1 MLEKEIEEALR
12 VGVAGLGGFAYKW
25 ASPGNAG
32 VPDRIV
38 VLPWGEVYF
47 VELKQARG
55 VLTKLQ
61 TAQQNKLRH
70 VGANVVTLYG
80 LTDVYRFLRLLASE
94 MEAREIV
101 RAFRKPAKEGG
112 RHGI

>member
-1 MLEKEIEEALR
+1 MLEKEIEKELR
-12 VGVAGLGGFAYKW
+12 EGIAELGGYAYKW
-25 ASPGNAG
+25 TSPGNAG

-47 VELKQARG
+47 VELKQAHG

-61 TAQQNKLRH
+61 TAQQNKLKS

-80 LTDVYRFLRLLASE
+80 MADVHRFLQLLSSE
-94 MEAREIV
+94 MEMGEIV
-101 RAFRKPAKEGG
+101 QAFRKPIREGG

>member
-1 MLEKEIEEALR
+1 MLEKEIEKELR
-12 VGVAGLGGFAYKW
+12 EGIAALGGYAYKW
-25 ASPGNAG
+25 TSPGNAG

-38 VLPWGEVYF
+38 VQPWGEVYF

-94 MEAREIV
+94 MAAREIV
-101 RAFRKPAKEGG
+101 RAFRKPERG
-112 RHGI
+112 

>member
-1 MLEKEIEEALR
+1 MLEKEIEKALR
-12 VGVAGLGGFAYKW
+12 VGVASLGGVAYKW
-25 ASPGNAG
+25 TSPGNAG
-32 VPDRIV
+32 MPDRIV

-94 MEAREIV
+94 MEAREIYGHFV
-101 RAFRKPAKEGG
+101 NPREDDE
-112 RHGI
+112 HGI